1 VNKPPTILV
10 VDDQPVNVRILQRKL
25 EKEGMLV
32 VTASSGTDALD
43 KIAISRPSL
52 VLLDVVMPEM
62 DGMEVCRRLREMPG
76 TEDLPV
82 IFITAKDSRENK
94 LAGLNAGGSD
104 YITKPIDLDETL
116 ARVNTQLR
124 IRESHRKNLDLQNRL
139 ADARQSAAVGAI
151 TQGIAHNL
159 NNLLGV
165 VVGYVDLLK
174 TASDNPALVKRSSE
188 LIDKAVKRM
197 VKIVQQLSTI
207 ATDEKPH
214 FIKVPLDDSV
224 EGAIRRFVADYK
236 VPAAVRVSN
245 PRPGMMVET
254 NIETFEEVLGRVLI
268 NAWESYAD
276 SAPAAEREI
285 EIEVIPPPEGE
296 NMLQL
301 LVHDR
306 GQGVDPDIADHAFEP
321 FISGKTAVGRGMG
334 LTVARHGIRMM
345 GGEIRLEARKGGG
358 TTARIQHP
366 LAQAQRLM

>member
-1 VNKPPTILV
+1 
-10 VDDQPVNVRILQRKL
+10 
-25 EKEGMLV
+25 MCV
-32 VTASSGTDALD
+32 VTASSGVEALER
-43 KIAISRPSL
+43 IAESKPSL
-52 VLLDVVMPEM
+52 VLLDVMMPVM

-104 YITKPIDLDETL
+104 YITKPIDLDETM

-124 IRESHRKNLDLQNRL
+124 IRENHRRNLDLQNRL

-165 VVGYVDLLK
+165 VVGYVDLLR
-174 TASDNPALVKRSSE
+174 TASDNPALVRRSSE

-214 FIKVPLDDSV
+214 FVRVSLDEAV
-224 EGAIRRFVADYK
+224 EGAIRRFIGDYK
-236 VPAAVRVSN
+236 VPAQVRVIN
-245 PRPGMMVET
+245 PAPGMYLET
-254 NIETFEEVLGRVLI
+254 NIETFEEVLGRLLI
-268 NAWESYAD
+268 NAWESYPDNASSAD
-276 SAPAAEREI
+276 RSI
-285 EIEVIPPPEGE
+285 ELEVIPAQGEGSLE
-296 NMLQL
+296 L
-301 LVHDR
+301 LVQDR
-306 GQGVDPDIADHAFEP
+306 GQGLDPEIEDHAFEP

-334 LTVARHGIRMM
+334 LTVARHGIRML
-345 GGEIRLEARKGGG
+345 GGEIRLERRRGGG
-358 TTARIQHP
+358 TIARVSHP
-366 LAQAQRLM
+366 EAQPVRLGSLPE

>member
-25 EKEGMLV
+25 EKEGLKV
-32 VTASSGTDALD
+32 VTAGCGEEALD
-43 KIAISRPSL
+43 SIAISRPSL
-52 VLLDVVMPEM
+52 VLLDVVMPGM

-116 ARVNTQLR
+116 ARVNTQLH
-124 IRESHRKNLDLQNRL
+124 IRENHRKNLDLQSRL
-139 ADARQSAAVGAI
+139 ADARQAAAVGAI

-159 NNLLGV
+159 NNLMGV

-174 TASDNPALVKRSSE
+174 TASDNPALVRRSSE

-214 FIKVPLDDSV
+214 IMRVPLDDSI

-236 VPAAVRVSN
+236 VPAQVRVIN
-245 PRPGMMVET
+245 PKPGMMIDT
-254 NIETFEEVLGRVLI
+254 NIETFEEVLGRILI

-276 SAPAAEREI
+276 RAQSFEREV
-285 EIEVIPPPEGE
+285 ELEVIPPGE
-296 NMLQL
+296 DDMLQIR
-301 LVHDR
+301 VNDR
-306 GQGVDPDIADHAFEP
+306 GQGIDPEVEDHVFEP

-334 LTVARHGIRMM
+334 LTVARHGIRML
-345 GGEIRLEARKGGG
+345 GGEIRLEHRQGGG
-358 TTARIQHP
+358 TTARVTHP
-366 LAQAQRLM
+366 MQQQQRSF

>member
-25 EKEGMLV
+25 EKEGMNV
-32 VTASSGTDALD
+32 ATACSGVEALEQ
-43 KIAISRPSL
+43 IAVCKPSL

-94 LAGLNAGGSD
+94 LEGLNAGGSD

-124 IRESHRKNLDLQNRL
+124 IREGHRKNLDLQNRL
-139 ADARQSAAVGAI
+139 ADARQSAAIGAI

-165 VVGYVDLLK
+165 VVGYVDLIK
-174 TASDNPALVKRSSE
+174 SAPDNAALVKRSTE

-197 VKIVQQLSTI
+197 VTIVQQLSTI
-207 ATDEKPH
+207 ATDERPH
-214 FIKVPLDDSV
+214 FVKVSLDEAV
-224 EGAIRRFVADYK
+224 ESAIRRFVVDYK
-236 VPAAVRVSN
+236 IPAQVRVTN
-245 PRPGMMVET
+245 HAAGTLFET
-254 NIETFEEVLGRVLI
+254 NIETFESVLGRLLI
-268 NAWESYAD
+268 NAWEAYSD
-276 SAPAAEREI
+276 STPSQGRDI
-285 EIEVIPPPEGE
+285 EIEMNPPGE
-296 NMLQL
+296 DGMIHLSVND
-301 LVHDR
+301 H
-306 GQGVDPDIADHAFEP
+306 GQGMDPEVRDHAFEP

-345 GGEIRLEARKGGG
+345 GGEIRLEDRAGGG
-358 TTARIQHP
+358 VCARVSHP
-366 LAQAQRLM
+366 VEQPKRIM

>member
-1 VNKPPTILV
+1 VNKAPTILV

-25 EKEGMLV
+25 EKEGLCV
-32 VTASSGTDALD
+32 VTAGSGVEALEQ
-43 KIAISRPSL
+43 IAVCKPSL

-62 DGMEVCRRLREMPG
+62 DGMEVCKRLREMPG

-124 IRESHRKNLDLQNRL
+124 IRDGHRKNLDLQSRL
-139 ADARQSAAVGAI
+139 ADARQAAAVGAI

-165 VVGYVDLLK
+165 VVGYVDLIK
-174 TASDNPALVKRSSE
+174 AAPDNVALVKRSTE

-214 FIKVPLDDSV
+214 VIKVPLDDSI
-224 EGAIRRFVADYK
+224 ESAIRRFVADYK
-236 VPAAVRVSN
+236 VPAQVRVVN
-245 PRPGMMVET
+245 PKPGMTIET
-254 NIETFEEVLGRVLI
+254 NIETFEDVLGRLLI
-268 NAWESYAD
+268 NAWESYPD
-276 SAPAAEREI
+276 KAPAGVRDV
-285 EIEVIPPPEGE
+285 EIEVVPPAEDGII
-296 NMLQL
+296 NL
-301 LVHDR
+301 LVNDL
-306 GQGVDPDIADHAFEP
+306 GTGIDPEVEDHVFDP
-321 FISGKTAVGRGMG
+321 FVSGKTAVGRGMG
-334 LTVARHGIRMM
+334 LTVARHGIRTL
-345 GGEIRLEARKGGG
+345 GGEIRLEHRKGGG
-358 TTARIQHP
+358 TTARVTHP
-366 LAQAQRLM
+366 MEQNQRVG

>member
-25 EKEGMLV
+25 EKEGLNV
-32 VTASSGTDALD
+32 VTACSGVEALEQ
-43 KIAISRPSL
+43 IAISRPSL

-124 IRESHRKNLDLQNRL
+124 IRESHRKNLDLQSRL
-139 ADARQSAAVGAI
+139 ADARQAAAIGAV

-165 VVGYVDLLK
+165 VVGYVDLIRS
-174 TASDNPALVKRSSE
+174 APENAALVKRSTE

-197 VKIVQQLSTI
+197 VTIVQQLSTI

-214 FIKVPLDDSV
+214 FVKVSLDESI
-224 EGAIRRFVADYK
+224 ESAIRRFVADYK
-236 VPAAVRVSN
+236 VPAQVRVTN
-245 PRPGMMVET
+245 PQPGLTIET
-254 NIETFEEVLGRVLI
+254 NIETFEDVLGRLLI
-268 NAWESYAD
+268 NAWESYPD
-276 SAPAAEREI
+276 SAPAAARDV
-285 EIEVIPPPEGE
+285 EIEVVPPAEDGVLTIKI
-296 NMLQL
+296 N
-301 LVHDR
+301 DR
-306 GQGVDPDIADHAFEP
+306 GQGMDPEIRDHAFEP

-345 GGEIRLEARKGGG
+345 GGEIHLEDRAGGG
-358 TTARIQHP
+358 VTARVSHP
-366 LAQAQRLM
+366 MEQPQRLM

>member
-1 VNKPPTILV
+1 MNKAPKILV

-25 EKEGMLV
+25 EKEKMNV
-32 VTASSGTDALD
+32 VTACSGVEALK
-43 KIAISRPSL
+43 KIAADKPDL

-62 DGMEVCRRLREMPG
+62 DGVEVCRCLREMPG

-94 LAGLNAGGSD
+94 LEGLNAGGSD

-124 IRESHRKNLDLQNRL
+124 IRESHRRNLDLQNRL

-165 VVGYVDLLK
+165 VVGYVDLIK
-174 TASDNPALVKRSSE
+174 SAPENKMLVVRSSDH
-188 LIDKAVKRM
+188 IDNAVKRM

-214 FIKVPLDDSV
+214 LVNVPLDDSI
-224 EGAIRRFVADYK
+224 ESAIRRFVADYK
-236 VPAAVRVSN
+236 VPAQVRLTNST
-245 PRPGMMVET
+245 PGMTFET
-254 NIETFEEVLGRVLI
+254 NIETFEDVLGRLLI

-276 SAPAAEREI
+276 NTPDSERDI
-285 EIEVIPPPEGE
+285 EIEVVHH
-296 NMLQL
+296 NDDSTLHL
-301 LVHDR
+301 LINDR
-306 GQGVDPDIADHAFEP
+306 GEGIDPEVEDHVFDP
-321 FISGKTAVGRGMG
+321 FVSGKTAVGRGMG
-334 LTVARHGIRMM
+334 LTVARHGIRTL
-345 GGEIRLEARKGGG
+345 GGEIRLEHREGKGICAHV
-358 TTARIQHP
+358 THP
-366 LAQAQRLM
+366 LTQGKRTI

>member
-25 EKEGMLV
+25 EKEGMNV
-32 VTASSGTDALD
+32 VTACSGVEALEQ
-43 KIAISRPSL
+43 IAISRPSL

-124 IRESHRKNLDLQNRL
+124 IRESHRKNLDLQSRL
-139 ADARQSAAVGAI
+139 ADARQSAAIGAV

-165 VVGYVDLLK
+165 VVGYVDLIK
-174 TASDNPALVKRSSE
+174 SAPDNVALVKRSTE
-188 LIDKAVKRM
+188 LIDRAVKRM
-197 VKIVQQLSTI
+197 VVIVQQLSTI

-214 FIKVPLDDSV
+214 IIKVSLDESV
-224 EGAIRRFVADYK
+224 ESAIRRFVVDYK
-236 VPAAVRVSN
+236 VPAQVRVTN
-245 PRPGMMVET
+245 PKPGMTIET
-254 NIETFEEVLGRVLI
+254 NIETFEDVLGRLLI

-276 SAPAAEREI
+276 NAPASARDV
-285 EIEVIPPPEGE
+285 EIEVVPPGE
-296 NMLQL
+296 DGILYLN
-301 LVHDR
+301 VNDR
-306 GQGVDPDIADHAFEP
+306 GTGMDPEVRDHAFEP

-345 GGEIRLEARKGGG
+345 GGEIHLNDRPGGG
-358 TTARIQHP
+358 VTARVSHP
-366 LAQAQRLM
+366 MTQPQRVM

>member
-1 VNKPPTILV
+1 LNKAPTILV

-25 EKEGMLV
+25 EKEGMNV
-32 VTASSGTDALD
+32 VTAGSGVEALEQ
-43 KIAISRPSL
+43 IAVCKPSL

-62 DGMEVCRRLREMPG
+62 DGMEVCKRLREMPG

-124 IRESHRKNLDLQNRL
+124 IRDSHRKNLDLQSRL
-139 ADARQSAAVGAI
+139 ADARQAAAVGAI

-165 VVGYVDLLK
+165 VVGYVDLIK
-174 TASDNPALVKRSSE
+174 ITPENTALVKRSSE

-214 FIKVPLDDSV
+214 VLKVPLDDSIDSS
-224 EGAIRRFVADYK
+224 IRRFLSDYK
-236 VPAAVRVSN
+236 VPAQVRVIN
-245 PRPGMMVET
+245 PKPGMTIET
-254 NIETFEEVLGRVLI
+254 NIETFEEVLGRLLI
-268 NAWESYAD
+268 NAWEAYAD
-276 SAPAAEREI
+276 KAPASERQVEL
-285 EIEVIPPPEGE
+285 EVVPPGDDGILYILI
-296 NMLQL
+296 N
-301 LVHDR
+301 DR
-306 GQGVDPDIADHAFEP
+306 GLGIPSDLEDHVFEP
-321 FISGKTAVGRGMG
+321 FVSGKTAVGRGMG
-334 LTVARHGIRMM
+334 LTVARHGIRTL
-345 GGEIRLEARKGGG
+345 GGEINLEHRHGGG
-358 TTARIQHP
+358 TTARVSHP
-366 LAQAQRLM
+366 MVQK

>member
-1 VNKPPTILV
+1 MI
-10 VDDQPVNVRILQRKL
+10 
-25 EKEGMLV
+25 V
-32 VTASSGTDALD
+32 VTAGSGVEALE
-43 KIAISRPSL
+43 KIAIQKPSL

-62 DGMEVCRRLREMPG
+62 DGMEVCKRLREMPG

-124 IRESHRKNLDLQNRL
+124 IRDSHRKNLDLQSRL
-139 ADARQSAAVGAI
+139 ADARQSAAMGAV

-174 TASDNPALVKRSSE
+174 TAPDNAALVKRSSE

-197 VKIVQQLSTI
+197 VKIVQQLSSI

-214 FIKVPLDDSV
+214 VITVSLDDSIDS
-224 EGAIRRFVADYK
+224 AIRRFTTEYK
-236 VPAAVRVSN
+236 VPAVVRVVN
-245 PRPGMMVET
+245 PQPGMPIET
-254 NIETFEEVLGRVLI
+254 NIETFEDVLGRLLI

-276 SAPAAEREI
+276 NASPESRDV
-285 EIEVIPPPEGE
+285 EIEVVPPNEDGI
-296 NMLQL
+296 LQL
-301 LVHDR
+301 LVNDKGLGIPKDLEDH
-306 GQGVDPDIADHAFEP
+306 VFDPFV
-321 FISGKTAVGRGMG
+321 SGKTAVGRGMG
-334 LTVARHGIRMM
+334 LTVARHGIRVL
-345 GGEIRLEARKGGG
+345 GGEIRLEPRKGGG
-358 TTARIQHP
+358 TTARVTHP
-366 LAQAQRLM
+366 VKQPHA